1 MNKQSIKTIN
11 KFLQGL
17 QQAAEITDK
26 QYKNVRKN
34 VKRIV
39 AKRMH
44 KHAHVIDVLRAIDM
58 QRLITNAKWYD

>member
-1 MNKQSIKTIN
+1 MNQQTVKTIS

-17 QQAAEITDK
+17 QQAADITDK

-39 AKRMH
+39 AKRMQ
-44 KHAHVIDVLRAIDM
+44 KNAQVVDVLGNIDIN
-58 QRLITNAKWYD
+58 RLIVKAKWYN